1 MLAAIIDNGSTWL
14 FDIRDSLEI
23 DGNTL
28 FNSYNKDRY
37 IGWLVNSDNMS
48 NIVSQMPISRFM
60 LNNPVTKQV
69 EDITVEEANLIY
81 QGLVNLRQKKKI
93 KLQKK

>member
-14 FDIRDSLEI
+14 FDIHDNLEI
-23 DGNTL
+23 DGNIL
-28 FNSYNKDRY
+28 FNYHNKDRY
-37 IGWLVNSDNMS
+37 IGWLVNSDNMF

-69 EDITVEEANLIY
+69 EDITVEEANIIY

-93 KLQKK
+93 KSQKE